1 VAVTPTGAKLGE
13 LEAEHIVV
21 VGTDGRQ
28 LEGSLAPASELAEAV
43 LAALEGRAAA
53 LMANHGAVTVGP
65 APDTAGEASLLL
77 EWACGLDLRAAAIG
91 EPLVLDEKA
100 EQAVVDS

>member
-65 APDTAGEASLLL
+65 APDTAVEASLLL

-100 EQAVVDS
+100 QQAVVDS